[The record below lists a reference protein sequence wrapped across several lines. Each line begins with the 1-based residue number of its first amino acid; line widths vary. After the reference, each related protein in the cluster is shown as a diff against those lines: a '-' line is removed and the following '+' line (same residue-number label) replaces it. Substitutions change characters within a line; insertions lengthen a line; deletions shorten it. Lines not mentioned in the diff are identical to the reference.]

1 MKDEMMIRLEL
12 LETLGKLAAAER
24 ESIRETKELQ
34 AIVSD
39 NRQNWKT
46 FGAGPGGAGV
56 PIPQVPASLSLGQT
70 PSAIDRLYE
79 TSTEREA
86 RLKRG

>member
-1 MKDEMMIRLEL
+1 MLSLEL

-24 ESIRETKELQ
+24 EAVRETKELQ

-56 PIPQVPASLSLGQT
+56 PIPQVSASLSVGQGPGT
-70 PSAIDRLYE
+70 IDRLYE